1 MVAAAPGWYH
11 ISRADVP
18 DWHRSYG
25 QPGITLKGR
34 RTYMATVLSK
44 ALKRALNIGG
54 ADYVL
59 TITPEGFTL
68 TPKGKR
74 KGQSWTWSAL
84 LSGEAGLTASLNA
97 SMHQGDE

>member
-1 MVAAAPGWYH
+1 
-11 ISRADVP
+11 
-18 DWHRSYG
+18 
-25 QPGITLKGR
+25 
-34 RTYMATVLSK
+34 MATVLSK

-74 KGQSWTWSAL
+74 KGQSWTWGAL

-97 SMHQGDE
+97 SVSQGDE

>member
-1 MVAAAPGWYH
+1 
-11 ISRADVP
+11 
-18 DWHRSYG
+18 
-25 QPGITLKGR
+25 
-34 RTYMATVLSK
+34 MATVLSK

-74 KGQSWTWSAL
+74 KGQSWTWGAL
-84 LSGEAGLTASLNA
+84 MSGEAGLTAALNA
-97 SMHQGDE
+97 SVNQGSDGE

>member
-1 MVAAAPGWYH
+1 
-11 ISRADVP
+11 
-18 DWHRSYG
+18 
-25 QPGITLKGR
+25 
-34 RTYMATVLSK
+34 MATVLSK

-74 KGQSWTWSAL
+74 KGQSWTWGAL
-84 LSGEAGLTASLNA
+84 LSGETGLTAALNA
-97 SMHQGDE
+97 SVNEGSAAD

>member
-1 MVAAAPGWYH
+1 
-11 ISRADVP
+11 
-18 DWHRSYG
+18 
-25 QPGITLKGR
+25 
-34 RTYMATVLSK
+34 MATVLSK